1 MRKNGARKLD
11 YKTLEELRIRD
22 VKRVRDGDSRQVL
35 AKVFDLDRS
44 TLCGWLA
51 RYRQG
56 GWNGLK
62 RHGPSAR
69 RPVRVRQAK

>member
-1 MRKNGARKLD
+1 
-11 YKTLEELRIRD
+11 
-22 VKRVRDGDSRQVL
+22 L